1 MLKSKVSGLA
11 EGKITSLR
19 SQPSISFH
27 SGQKKAT
34 KSQELNY
41 RNTKSLWPQ
50 KSRMK
55 IETWYRSIFIITSI
69 TLSTSQGV
77 QHQVTV
83 EPPVHC
89 MSCQTLWGNHSRQL
103 QMTCVYWNK
112 QSYMCLRLLPMNKL
126 FSGISRYI
134 SDILLHCSFTCTTDI
149 VTVQSRLHSV
159 NFLFNNTVSTA
170 LLDKDFLDQYL
181 KCIFLKTI
189 ALCAD

>member
-69 TLSTSQGV
+69 TLSTSQRV

-112 QSYMCLRLLPMNKL
+112 RSYMCLRLLPMNKL
-126 FSGISRYI
+126 FSGISRYRY
-134 SDILLHCSFTCTTDI
+134 I
-149 VTVQSRLHSV
+149 VT
-159 NFLFNNTVSTA
+159 LFIYMYYWYCNSTKQVAFGEFSIQQHCINSTFRQGFFRPVS
-170 LLDKDFLDQYL
+170 KMYL
-181 KCIFLKTI
+181 S
-189 ALCAD
+189 